1 MPHSCGG
8 QLTYSFIAVAAR
20 RADSTSS
27 RLLRVHKHSHGG
39 EGEAEKARFCSGEA
53 EDWKDGSVIRTQSLP
68 LITTVFFRRP
78 SHLGAIEE
86 KQPFAC
92 SARGSHVRRC
102 ETDAAP
108 SERPCANRI

>member
-78 SHLGAIEE
+78 SHLGEMGYRGETAICLQRQRQPRE
-86 KQPFAC
+86 KM
-92 SARGSHVRRC
+92 
-102 ETDAAP
+102 
-108 SERPCANRI
+108 